1 MVSGLEYMTTDSNC
15 KLDQIQVFCEDVVCT
30 LVGRESLVETQHCAI
45 GLCLA
50 KCQFNICLKEF
61 FLLQIFKGQDSWQE
75 IFQRLLLYFLFFGLS
90 NIDHQLTR
98 NATGKGRVESSD
110 DEGSFNDGASMVSD
124 VSEVSVTIYV
134 LSWWV
139 T

>member
-1 MVSGLEYMTTDSNC
+1 MSSYYQCTIQTIYHEINAFIILCCFVRPVLAQHKVAKNFTKVNHSMVSGLEYMTTDSNC

-75 IFQRLLLYFLFFGLS
+75 IFQRLLLYFLFLVCQ
-90 NIDHQLTR
+90 ILTI
-98 NATGKGRVESSD
+98 S
-110 DEGSFNDGASMVSD
+110 
-124 VSEVSVTIYV
+124 
-134 LSWWV
+134 
-139 T
+139 